1 MPRPGSGSLTSQE
14 LPLPILWPHSPNTPQ
29 VVVGPPQLRGEGCPL
44 QSTRTWGALGSPK
57 GKAQACGE
65 EPAGSRQGAQKLLKI
80 SRFRF
85 QSICGARLLTL
96 VALAFSLASAAVG
109 LR

>member
-1 MPRPGSGSLTSQE
+1 M
-14 LPLPILWPHSPNTPQ
+14 
-29 VVVGPPQLRGEGCPL
+29 
-44 QSTRTWGALGSPK
+44 
-57 GKAQACGE
+57 
-65 EPAGSRQGAQKLLKI
+65 LKI

-109 LR
+109 LRWRPLSWKGSRFQVLLS

>member
-1 MPRPGSGSLTSQE
+1 MGRSR
-14 LPLPILWPHSPNTPQ
+14 
-29 VVVGPPQLRGEGCPL
+29 RG
-44 QSTRTWGALGSPK
+44 
-57 GKAQACGE
+57 
-65 EPAGSRQGAQKLLKI
+65 AGSGAQKLLKI

-85 QSICGARLLTL
+85 QSIWGARLLTL